1 MRSSRAS
8 AASNRVAS
16 PLANPTATRAV
27 LERHGLL
34 LKHRLG
40 QNFLVNDAI
49 IEKILALAALA
60 PGEQVLEV
68 GPGIGTLTTALLG
81 AGACVTAVEA
91 DRTLEPVLAE
101 TCGRLVDLIND
112 YNRR

>member
-1 MRSSRAS
+1 M
-8 AASNRVAS
+8 
-16 PLANPTATRAV
+16 
-27 LERHGLL
+27 RHGLL

-68 GPGIGTLTTALLG
+68 GPGIGTLTT
-81 AGACVTAVEA
+81 V
-91 DRTLEPVLAE
+91 PVSA
-101 TCGRLVDLIND
+101 
-112 YNRR
+112 